1 MIATQFIYKD
11 HKETLDVHL
20 MAKYLR
26 VKYINSILKNSEC
39 SNITVKFVYN
49 DKSIITIEKLNSIEV
64 FENIHKMNDNID
76 YIEVSWKTRELV
88 EWYYEEEKPNKVREW
103 SVQ

>member
-11 HKETLDVHL
+11 HKEALDIHR

-88 EWYYEEEKPNKVREW
+88 EWYYEEEKLNKVREW
-103 SVQ
+103 SPQ